1 MSLDVVLDTAQ
12 QDDFLVLEGVVIEP
26 IEILDLILRI
36 QDFEIS
42 EPRNFQEEVV
52 LSIVDVD
59 SDTLISLGVSETL

>member
-1 MSLDVVLDTAQ
+1 M
-12 QDDFLVLEGVVIEP
+12 FEGVVIEP